1 MLITEQL
8 QYAQGLSENEKT
20 VAKYLAA
27 NLCEISSLSITQIA
41 QSCYVSCSTVVHLSE
56 KLGFKGWKQLRQAI
70 AQEQIYIHA
79 SFHEVDPNVPFHKE
93 DTPKQIRENLSLLL
107 ADSIAD
113 TCSLLDDE
121 QLHQAALFVSKASV
135 VNVYGI
141 SFSIEVA
148 QDFRIKMMSIGK
160 TVNVIDNPE
169 EFFYYMKSTDSDTVS
184 ILISYSGETRELVHT
199 AGWLK
204 VKGYSTIAI
213 TSIGGNSLS
222 KACRHTL
229 LLSTKEKLY
238 SKISTF
244 SSSISIHYVL
254 DVLCACVFAL
264 NYDQNM
270 AYRKTMIEVMDM
282 ERTSS
287 VSLLKENKIK

>member
-20 VAKYLAA
+20 VAKYLCA
-27 NLCEISSLSITQIA
+27 NLNDISRLSITQI
-41 QSCYVSCSTVVHLSE
+41 SDTCFVSCSTVVRLAA
-56 KLGFKGWKQLRQAI
+56 KLGFPGWKQLKQAI
-70 AQEQIYIHA
+70 LDEQKYIHA
-79 SFHEVDPNVPFHKE
+79 SFHETDPNVPFHKE
-93 DTPKQIRENLSLLL
+93 DTQKQIRENLSLLL

-113 TCSLLDDE
+113 TCSLLDEE
-121 QLHQAALFVSKASV
+121 QLHQAALLAAQASV
-135 VNVYGI
+135 INVYGI

-148 QDFRIKMMSIGK
+148 HDFRMKMMSIGK
-160 TVNVIDNPE
+160 TVNVISNPE
-169 EFFYYMKSTDSDTVS
+169 EFFYYMKSTDLKTVS
-184 ILISYSGETRELVHT
+184 ILISYSGETKELVHI

-204 VKGYSTIAI
+204 MKGYSAIAI

-222 KACRHTL
+222 KACRNTL
-229 LLSTKEKLY
+229 LLSTREKLY

-254 DVLCACVFAL
+254 DVLFACVFAMD
-264 NYDQNM
+264 YKQNM
-270 AYRKTMIEVMDM
+270 AYRKMMIETMDM

-287 VSLLKENKIK
+287 VSLLKENEDQ